1 MIQFMSHLLAGTYD
15 LKIQVGCP
23 RIPQAIVCYCISVCC
38 DDHLAA
44 LLMRDVGVA
53 VIVFH
58 RSMGGVVGGVITR
71 CVNVM
76 HKKV

>member
-1 MIQFMSHLLAGTYD
+1 MIQCMSHLLAGTYD
-15 LKIQVGCP
+15 LKLLVGCP
-23 RIPQAIVCYCISVCC
+23 CIPQAIVCYCISVCC

-53 VIVFH
+53 VIVF
-58 RSMGGVVGGVITR
+58 RSSMGGVVGGVITR
-71 CVNVM
+71 CVNVT